1 LELRSVTTFI
11 RKGSYMSKKTQN
23 QKDKNALKDVLKPD
37 PKRTERSKK
46 VRGEMIKA
54 PEPSLWPGRYFV
66 TAKVK
71 EYLHRN
77 YIFRDVEMT
86 IFQWDMPEEEAISL
100 LVPLGFT
107 PGSSGD
113 WWQYVTSQ
121 AEETFSEEQAKELIP
136 FLEQYPGT
144 QVDIKPATK
153 PIEHGI
159 GVGAI
164 SVGGFSDFYAFFEEP
179 SYSLGFKV
187 VGYYNLE
194 SCEFEP
200 NPDPKATLKEE
211 EKDKAM
217 RYLSSLSLE
226 DLLEVKEFIDKKIQV
241 QKAKYR
247 NK

>member
-1 LELRSVTTFI
+1 
-11 RKGSYMSKKTQN
+11 MSKKIQK
-23 QKDKNALKDVLKPD
+23 QKDGEAVKDILKPD
-37 PKRTERSKK
+37 PKQTERAKK
-46 VRGEMIKA
+46 VVGEMIKA
-54 PEPSLWPGRYFV
+54 PETSLWPGRYFV
-66 TAKVK
+66 TAMVQ
-71 EYLHRN
+71 EYMHRN
-77 YIFRDVEMT
+77 YIFKDVEMT
-86 IFQWDMPEEEAISL
+86 IFQWDMPQEEAISL
-100 LVPLGFT
+100 LEPLGFT

-113 WWQYVTSQ
+113 WWQYAISQ
-121 AEETFSEEQAKELIP
+121 AEETFSEEQAKELIQ

-144 QVDIKPATK
+144 QVDIKPATM

-164 SVGGFSDFYAFFEEP
+164 SVGGFSDFYLFFEEAG
-179 SYSLGFKV
+179 YSLGFKV

-211 EKDKAM
+211 EKDTAM

>member
-1 LELRSVTTFI
+1 
-11 RKGSYMSKKTQN
+11 MSKKMQKQN
-23 QKDKNALKDVLKPD
+23 DDDALKNFLKPD
-37 PKRTERSKK
+37 PKRVEKAKK
-46 VRGEMIKA
+46 VIGKMIRA
-54 PEPSLWPGRYFV
+54 PKPNIWQGRYFV
-66 TAKVK
+66 NAKLI
-71 EYLHRN
+71 EYMHRN
-77 YIFRDVEMT
+77 FIFKDVEMT

-100 LVPLGFT
+100 LEPLGFT

-113 WWQYVTSQ
+113 WWQYVKSQ
-121 AEETFSEEQAKELIP
+121 AEETFSEEQAKELIQ

-153 PIEHGI
+153 PVDHGI

-164 SVGGFSDFYAFFEEP
+164 SVGGFSDFYLFFEEAG
-179 SYSLGFKV
+179 YSLSFKV

-194 SCEFEP
+194 SCEYEP

>member
-1 LELRSVTTFI
+1 
-11 RKGSYMSKKTQN
+11 MSKKTQE
-23 QKDKNALKDVLKPD
+23 QKDEDALKDIPKPD
-37 PKRTERSKK
+37 SKRPKRAKK
-46 VRGEMIKA
+46 VIGEMIK
-54 PEPSLWPGRYFV
+54 PTEPSLWPGRYFI
-66 TAKVK
+66 TATVK
-71 EYLHRN
+71 EYMHRN
-77 YIFRDVEMT
+77 YIFKDVEMT

-100 LVPLGFT
+100 LEPLGFT

-113 WWQYVTSQ
+113 WWQYAISQ

-144 QVDIKPATK
+144 QVDIKPANK
-153 PIEHGI
+153 PVEHGI

-179 SYSLGFKV
+179 GYSLGFKV
-187 VGYYNLE
+187 VGYYNLG

-211 EKDKAM
+211 EKVKAM
-217 RYLSSLSLE
+217 RYLSSLSLGG
-226 DLLEVKEFIDKKIQV
+226 LLEVKEFIDKKIQI
-241 QKAKYR
+241 QRAKYR

>member
-1 LELRSVTTFI
+1 
-11 RKGSYMSKKTQN
+11 MSQKTQK
-23 QKDKNALKDVLKPD
+23 QKDEEALKDILKPD
-37 PKRTERSKK
+37 PKRVEKAKK
-46 VRGEMIKA
+46 VIGEMIRA
-54 PEPSLWPGRYFV
+54 PEPNLWPGRYFV
-66 TAKVK
+66 TAKLK
-71 EYLHRN
+71 EYMHRN
-77 YIFRDVEMT
+77 YIFKDVEMT

-100 LVPLGFT
+100 LVPLDFT

-113 WWQYVTSQ
+113 WWQYAISQ

-144 QVDIKPATK
+144 QVDIKPATM

-164 SVGGFSDFYAFFEEP
+164 SVGGFSDFYLFFEEAG
-179 SYSLGFKV
+179 YSLGFKV

-211 EKDKAM
+211 ETDKAM